1 MKNIAGLAIEKWQFT
16 LVLFLLLIALGVNAL
31 TSISRSVD
39 PHFPI
44 PVITVK
50 VIMPGAN
57 ATDMEETIAKPIE
70 DRIRAVEGFE
80 ESRSTI
86 SDNQAVIITEFDWD
100 GDPDKYF
107 DDVVREI
114 NAIRS
119 SLPEGIADISYE
131 QARTTDAAALQLAVV
146 SDTASWRRM
155 EKYVEDIEENF
166 NRYPDI
172 RMVEING
179 LATPEVQVAMNS
191 HKMAQLGISP
201 ASLAAAINNGGTE
214 LPPGTVTSGN
224 KRLNIEAGGAYRN
237 LDDIKNIPIR
247 ANNGTVLKLSDL
259 ANVFWSKD
267 EQLYKTRVNGE
278 RAVFINIQSKVG
290 VDVIRLREKLENEL
304 GNIEKILPPDIK
316 LVTVFDQSKD
326 IEHRLS
332 ELTRD
337 FSIALFLVIFTLLPL
352 GWRSSA
358 IVMISIPLSLAS
370 GLLMIYFMGFNLSQ
384 LAVAGFI
391 VALGLLVDDSIVVAE
406 NIARHLR
413 MGKRRRDAAVEAVR
427 EITPAVLGSTFVLI
441 FAFMPLLF
449 LPEGAGKFTQSFIWS
464 IICTVFAS
472 LVISL
477 TIIPFLSSKLLSRDE
492 DPEGNRILQW
502 LTKNIEAIYRPIL
515 HNALDKPRRTFWAA
529 MVLTFSAFA
538 LIPAIGF
545 SLFPYADT
553 SYFRVTVETEQGAT
567 LERTEAAINQ
577 VSDILS
583 KEPDIKIRAENIGA
597 ANPQVFYNEFGNVRC
612 TDYGEVLAVMDK
624 WRGEESHEMIARLRD
639 KLDVIPGVKAKVEIF
654 LNGAPVASPV
664 ALRVTGLI

>member
-427 EITPAVLGSTFVLI
+427 EIT
-441 FAFMPLLF
+441 
-449 LPEGAGKFTQSFIWS
+449 Q
-464 IICTVFAS
+464 
-472 LVISL
+472 
-477 TIIPFLSSKLLSRDE
+477 R
-492 DPEGNRILQW
+492 
-502 LTKNIEAIYRPIL
+502 
-515 HNALDKPRRTFWAA
+515 FWAQH
-529 MVLTFSAFA
+529 
-538 LIPAIGF
+538 
-545 SLFPYADT
+545 LF
-553 SYFRVTVETEQGAT
+553 
-567 LERTEAAINQ
+567 
-577 VSDILS
+577 
-583 KEPDIKIRAENIGA
+583 
-597 ANPQVFYNEFGNVRC
+597 
-612 TDYGEVLAVMDK
+612 
-624 WRGEESHEMIARLRD
+624 
-639 KLDVIPGVKAKVEIF
+639 
-654 LNGAPVASPV
+654 
-664 ALRVTGLI
+664 